1 MMKEEKDEE
10 GRSKHKIYNKKVNE
24 SEERC
29 RRGKK
34 KEQRRRRKNKKKI
47 SRRL

>member
-10 GRSKHKIYNKKVNE
+10 GRSKHKIYKKVNE

>member
-34 KEQRRRRKNKKKI
+34 NRGGEGKIRKK
-47 SRRL
+47 